1 MPFINVHENVLSA
14 IGNTPIV
21 KLNKLVGPEDATVYV
36 KVEFMNPGGAIK
48 DRMAVHIV
56 NKAEKDG
63 RLKPGGTIIENTSGN
78 TGFGLAMI
86 AAVRGYKSI
95 FTMPDKMSSEKVNRL
110 KGMGAQVVVTP
121 TNVPADDPRSYYET
135 AKRLVKETPGA
146 FYPNQY
152 HTPDNIEAHYVST
165 GPEIWKQMDGQF
177 DYFVSGLGTGGTMS
191 GAGKYFKEKNP
202 KIQNVGVDPI
212 GSIYTGYFKTGK
224 VGEAHT
230 YKVEGIGE
238 DMVCGA
244 MDFKVVDQ
252 VRQVDDRQSFLMG
265 RRLAREEGIFAGI
278 SAAGAVHVAVELAK
292 ELGKGK
298 TIVVLLPDSGN
309 AYVTKMYSD
318 EWMKDLGYLEEKGPG
333 TVRDV
338 LGGKK
343 QTIISGQKGEKI
355 GAVIETMK
363 KHGISQMP
371 ILAADGTALGMI
383 HEYDLLNG
391 LIAGSYKMGDTID
404 ALIAPLEGVVTMDT
418 SIPQLRAVFA
428 QDKVAVV
435 RDLQER
441 GYAVAMVG
449 DGVND
454 APAMANATVGIAMG
468 AGGSDVALETADVAL
483 MADDLRAL
491 PFAVGLSRAAR
502 SIIRQNLWA
511 SLGMVAFLIPATIFG
526 FAKIGVAVAL
536 HEGST
541 LLVVANAL
549 RLLAYE
555 HRRGAI

>member
-1 MPFINVHENVLSA
+1 MAQKNVHDSVLSA

-21 KLNKLVGPEDATVYV
+21 KLNKLVGPNDATVYV
-36 KVEFMNPGGAIK
+36 KLEFMNPGGAIK
-48 DRMAVHIV
+48 DRMALHIV

-152 HTPDNIEAHYVST
+152 HTPDNIEAHYLST
-165 GPEIWKQMDGQF
+165 GPEIWEQLDGQF

-191 GAGKYFKEKNP
+191 GAGRFFKEKNP

-212 GSIYTGYFKTGK
+212 GSIYAGYFKTGK
-224 VGEAHT
+224 VGEAHV

-252 VRQVDDRQSFLMG
+252 IRQIDDRQSFLMA
-265 RRLAREEGIFAGI
+265 RRLAREEGIFAGG
-278 SAAGAVHVAVELAK
+278 SSGAAVHAAVELAK
-292 ELGKGK
+292 EVGKGK

-309 AYVTKMYSD
+309 AYVSKFYSD
-318 EWMKDLGYLEEKGPG
+318 EWMKDMGFLEEKGPG
-333 TVRDV
+333 TVGDV
-338 LGGKK
+338 IGGRK
-343 QTIISGQKGEKI
+343 QKLITTAKGEKI
-355 GAVIETMK
+355 GAVIESMK

-371 ILAADGTALGMI
+371 VLAADGSSIGMI

-391 LIAGSYKMGDTID
+391 LIAGSYKLVDTID
-404 ALIAPLEGVVTMDT
+404 ALITPLQGVVTADT
-418 SIPQLRAVFA
+418 SIPQLRQVFA
-428 QDKVAVV
+428 QDNVAVV
-435 RDLQER
+435 RDGQKIVAILTKIDLIEFLAER
-441 GYAVAMVG
+441 
-449 DGVND
+449 
-454 APAMANATVGIAMG
+454 
-468 AGGSDVALETADVAL
+468 
-483 MADDLRAL
+483 
-491 PFAVGLSRAAR
+491 
-502 SIIRQNLWA
+502 
-511 SLGMVAFLIPATIFG
+511 
-526 FAKIGVAVAL
+526 
-536 HEGST
+536 
-541 LLVVANAL
+541 
-549 RLLAYE
+549 
-555 HRRGAI
+555 